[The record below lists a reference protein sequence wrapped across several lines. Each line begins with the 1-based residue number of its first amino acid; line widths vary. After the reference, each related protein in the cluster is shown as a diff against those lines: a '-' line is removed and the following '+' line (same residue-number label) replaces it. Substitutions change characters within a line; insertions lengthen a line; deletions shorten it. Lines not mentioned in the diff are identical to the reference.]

1 MKKLL
6 PIVGTIVVL
15 AGLLTVGVAYGQ
27 EAIENLRPG
36 RTSNIKLAKVPVS
49 HTGATTTPMC
59 GLTDSRECLV
69 KNLSGVRL
77 CLKFTATATDCSG
90 VTIVDGCATE
100 TAIVIVPDGEAFF
113 IVLDQDKASNLCG
126 KLEADSGEDC
136 DGAPNSNNCVYATEA
151 Q

>member
-6 PIVGTIVVL
+6 PILGTSIVL

-36 RTSNIKLAKVPVS
+36 RTSNVKLAKVPVGF
-49 HTGATTTPMC
+49 TGATTPMC
-59 GLTDSRECLV
+59 GLTDSRECTV
-69 KNLSGVRL
+69 KNLSGQRL
-77 CLKFTATATDCSG
+77 CLKFTVSDTDCSG
-90 VTIVDGCATE
+90 VTIVDGCLTE
-100 TAIVIVPDGEAFF
+100 TDIVIVPDGEGFF

-136 DGAPNSNNCVYATEA
+136 DASPNSNNCVYATEA
-151 Q
+151 R